1 MHRKHFQTFRHS
13 DSQFLEL
20 FVIFVHLGSAYDMEL
35 RLDKV
40 MTRNN
45 FKNIIFKNCDVRQTF
60 HLYITKKNE

>member
-45 FKNIIFKNCDVRQTF
+45 FKT
-60 HLYITKKNE
+60 